1 MDKELVEI
9 EKKLRNCNIQNGA
22 NIYIL
27 SNGLNDYMS
36 VGCFLTVGD
45 KYKNLDELL
54 SEIKNC
60 LMDFKVHFHKVN
72 DGVITIIPSK

>member
-1 MDKELVEI
+1 
-9 EKKLRNCNIQNGA
+9 
-22 NIYIL
+22 
-27 SNGLNDYMS
+27 MS

-45 KYKNLDELL
+45 KYKNLDDLL